1 MSKRKKHSGN
11 LKKQTKAKKEILQ
24 LEDCSKN
31 DECGVS
37 SVDEI
42 KVIVF
47 YNGPSENCNS
57 KTEYNQENIESSK

>member
-31 DECGVS
+31 DECGKPYLPILRHR
-37 SVDEI
+37 E
-42 KVIVF
+42 
-47 YNGPSENCNS
+47 
-57 KTEYNQENIESSK
+57 QERGML